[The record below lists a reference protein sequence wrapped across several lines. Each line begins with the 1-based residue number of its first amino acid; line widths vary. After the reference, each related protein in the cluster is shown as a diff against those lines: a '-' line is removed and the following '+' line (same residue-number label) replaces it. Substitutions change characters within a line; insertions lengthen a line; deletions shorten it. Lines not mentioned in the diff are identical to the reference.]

1 MRSDPG
7 CPEFL
12 KYIPEDKS
20 INATSIRIGSTN
32 ELAENQSL
40 NLYDVISRG
49 GWSMEFMC
57 KCFEYLLYEAVVVA
71 RSGRVLAG
79 WPNGRVLVYPPRLIM
94 KSDLDPNQEEH
105 LLKFQKHLFAKA
117 VGNYG
122 LDQTILD
129 VLFATII
136 KNYGQCVAMYPD
148 NIVYLKVVNEANKF
162 GINRE
167 LILQWSVIIEAD
179 FKERN
184 SVGLSVSSVTD
195 GAVLLHLNTQTQ
207 SIQQLREDAR
217 ESKIMALHL
226 ANSLSNVTNQLNNVT
241 NMLSKLK
248 LDAASPSKSLKNP
261 SSSEKQIVHRQQQHK
276 QKQQQPQQNNE
287 EMQVVEVDDSQKK
300 RLRTDDAFDLKNIV
314 SDSSPKEIVSSSSNA
329 HTQTYDHAK
338 INIQTFFVD
347 FHRCFAYQYPT
358 NVIYKNSDMAK
369 RFQQC
374 YKLIQDVPLAE
385 EDQLFMDEF
394 KKKYRVYIDG
404 GQYTSKL
411 SEVGLKVQNYIM
423 KLVEQLET
431 DNICTSHTKSQGKPK
446 ESEQKSQ
453 ANQKENNKLQTLE
466 EELKAYNKQKSKR
479 ATTVGAVVDRYN
491 NAVSKKK
498 QLLQLSSGNVT
509 SSTFFGFF

>member
-1 MRSDPG
+1 
-7 CPEFL
+7 
-12 KYIPEDKS
+12 
-20 INATSIRIGSTN
+20 
-32 ELAENQSL
+32 
-40 NLYDVISRG
+40 
-49 GWSMEFMC
+49 
-57 KCFEYLLYEAVVVA
+57 
-71 RSGRVLAG
+71 
-79 WPNGRVLVYPPRLIM
+79 
-94 KSDLDPNQEEH
+94 
-105 LLKFQKHLFAKA
+105 
-117 VGNYG
+117 
-122 LDQTILD
+122 
-129 VLFATII
+129 
-136 KNYGQCVAMYPD
+136 
-148 NIVYLKVVNEANKF
+148 
-162 GINRE
+162 
-167 LILQWSVIIEAD
+167 
-179 FKERN
+179 
-184 SVGLSVSSVTD
+184 
-195 GAVLLHLNTQTQ
+195 
-207 SIQQLREDAR
+207 
-217 ESKIMALHL
+217 MALHL

-358 NVIYKNSDMAK
+358 NVIYKNNDMAK

-423 KLVEQLET
+423 SMVEQLET
-431 DNICTSHTKSQGKPK
+431 DNISTSHTKSQGKPK

-453 ANQKENNKLQTLE
+453 ANQKENNKLQTLD
-466 EELKAYNKQKSKR
+466 EELKAYKKQKSKR